1 MFSLHVMIGDTVMGS
16 IFDVGYTF
24 GAHCIYYFIYILLA
38 LFKYYH
44 E

>member
-16 IFDVGYTF
+16 IFDAGYTF
-24 GAHCIYYFIYILLA
+24 CAHCIYLFIYILLA
-38 LFKYYH
+38 LFKSYY